1 MNTLAKVPVTVVTG
15 FLGSGKTTL
24 IRHLISNAN
33 AKKLAVL
40 VNEFG
45 SEGVDGEIL
54 KSCAVAN
61 CPAENV
67 VELANGCICC
77 TVADDFI
84 PAMEQLLSRQVKPD
98 HILIETSGLA
108 LPKPLLK
115 AFDWP
120 EIRSRITVDGVIALA
135 DAEAVAAGRFAPDPA
150 AVEAQR
156 AADENLD
163 HETPLSEVFEDQI
176 ACADIVLLTKADL
189 AGEKGLEAAK
199 AAISAEMPRRVPML
213 AIVDGAVDARV
224 ILGLEAAAEDDLA
237 ARPSHHDGEDEH
249 EHNDFASVVIELPEI
264 RDLDRLVA
272 SVQRLAREQNVLRA
286 KGYIAVAGKPMRLL
300 LQAVGERVRHQFD
313 TAWGMRPRQSKLV
326 VIGEHGD
333 IDEAAIRAGLGV

>member
-1 MNTLAKVPVTVVTG
+1 MNPLVKIPVTVITG

-24 IRHLISNAN
+24 IRHLLTNAN
-33 AKKLAVL
+33 GRKLAVL

-45 SEGVDGEIL
+45 AEGVDGEIL
-54 KSCAVAN
+54 KSCADAD
-61 CPAENV
+61 CPEENI

-77 TVADDFI
+77 TVADEFI
-84 PAMEQLLSRQVKPD
+84 PTIELLLSRRVKPD

-156 AADENLD
+156 AADANLD

-176 ACADIVLLTKADL
+176 CCADLVLLTKADL
-189 AGEKGLEAAK
+189 AGEAGLRAAR
-199 AAISAEMPRRVPML
+199 AVISAEMPRSVPML
-213 AIVDGAVDARV
+213 PVTDGTIDPRL
-224 ILGLEAAAEDDLA
+224 ILGLGAAAEDDLT
-237 ARPSHHDGEDEH
+237 ARPSHHDGEEEH
-249 EHNDFASVVIELPEI
+249 EHDDFASLIVELPEI
-264 RDLDRLVA
+264 SDIEALVA
-272 SVQRLAREQNVLRA
+272 SIQRLAREQNILRA
-286 KGYIAVAGKPMRLL
+286 KGYVAVAGKPMRLL
-300 LQAVGERVRHQFD
+300 VQSVGERVQHQFD
-313 TAWGMRPRQSKLV
+313 QPWGTRPRRSRLV
-326 VIGEHGD
+326 LIGEHAD
-333 IDEAAIRAGLGV
+333 IDERAIKAGLGL

>member
-24 IRHLISNAN
+24 IRHLIRNAN
-33 AKKLAVL
+33 GKKLAVL

-54 KSCAVAN
+54 KSCVDAN
-61 CPAENV
+61 CPAENIV
-67 VELANGCICC
+67 DLANGCICC

-156 AADENLD
+156 SADQNLD

-189 AGEKGLEAAK
+189 AGAKGLEAAR

-213 AIVDGAVDARV
+213 PIIDGVVDARV

-237 ARPSHHDGEDEH
+237 SRPSHHDGEDEH

-286 KGYIAVAGKPMRLL
+286 KGYVAVAGKPMRLL

-326 VIGEHGD
+326 VIGEYGD

>member
-33 AKKLAVL
+33 GKKLAVL

-54 KSCAVAN
+54 KSCADAN
-61 CPAENV
+61 CPTENI

-84 PAMEQLLSRQVKPD
+84 PAMELLLSRQVKPD

-156 AADENLD
+156 AADEKLD

-189 AGEKGLEAAK
+189 AGAKGLEAAR

-213 AIVDGAVDARV
+213 AVVDGVVDARV
-224 ILGLEAAAEDDLA
+224 ILGLEAAAEADLA

-249 EHNDFASVVIELPEI
+249 EHDDFASVVIELPEI

-313 TAWGMRPRQSKLV
+313 TAWGMWPRQSKLV